1 MAQKKDV
8 NAMGIALGLVFGIVN
23 LVCLLL
29 IFILPEFSLKY
40 IFGSFAHGIDLTQ
53 IAITPTLS
61 WLTLVGFV
69 ITISGGYLIGA
80 VFAVL
85 YNKFAKSK

>member
-8 NAMGIALGLVFGIVN
+8 KAMGIALGLVFGVVN
-23 LVCLLL
+23 LACLLL
-29 IFILPEFSLKY
+29 IFICPEFSLRY
-40 IFGSFAHGIDLTQ
+40 IFGSFSHGIDFTQ

-69 ITISGGYLIGA
+69 ITIGGGYLIGIL
-80 VFAVL
+80 FAVL
-85 YNKFAKSK
+85 FNKFAKS